1 MLYAACPEKWSFHSR
16 GVGGGG
22 GLGPLFLNFLDP
34 PLRKSCKILNMA
46 VEILLVHEDY
56 VFSKPIEEV
65 SKEELY
71 LFMFVLSVSHVC
83 EEER

>member
-1 MLYAACPEKWSFHSR
+1 MT
-16 GVGGGG
+16 
-22 GLGPLFLNFLDP
+22 
-34 PLRKSCKILNMA
+34 

-65 SKEELY
+65 SKEELN